1 MLPHQN
7 PISNTKSAALP
18 SNTFFFQLWI
28 MVEPKK
34 LHTNKILK
42 QIIVSKA
49 LGIVM
54 ETLKC
59 KFKATNEYISQT
71 ENSIINK
78 VIKMQM
84 KITISIHTLKSKIW
98 TTNQKSTLPY
108 GYLINYIVNCKKVRH
123 SANKPKVQYELI
135 KCKCCA

>member
-1 MLPHQN
+1 
-7 PISNTKSAALP
+7 
-18 SNTFFFQLWI
+18 

-84 KITISIHTLKSKIW
+84 KITISIHTLKSKI
-98 TTNQKSTLPY
+98 
-108 GYLINYIVNCKKVRH
+108 
-123 SANKPKVQYELI
+123 
-135 KCKCCA
+135 